1 MAADVPAERRRVVS
15 PYGDAVNTF
24 LKKSASEAL
33 EQLVGIPEDD
43 LNDWRP
49 AGNLR
54 DINTFYGLA
63 THIVGAGEFWI
74 LEAAGGR
81 DQHRQRLAEFRAR
94 GTLDDLR
101 RRYDRWLAES
111 ADVIASMTDER
122 LAEVYTRQANPE
134 QGVSGG
140 QFTVA
145 ECIVHAV
152 EHTALHTGHL
162 QIQRQLWE
170 AERGGAGN
178 PS

>member
-1 MAADVPAERRRVVS
+1 MAQGVQAERKRLVN

-33 EQLVGIPEDD
+33 EQLVGIPDDD

-49 AGNLR
+49 AGGLR

-63 THIVGAGEFWI
+63 THLVGAGEFWI
-74 LEAAGGR
+74 LEAAGGQ

-94 GTLDDLR
+94 GTVDDLR
-101 RRYDRWLAES
+101 LRYDRWLADA
-111 ADVIASMTDER
+111 ADVIDSMTDER
-122 LAEVYTRQANPE
+122 LAEMYRRPANPE
-134 QGVSGG
+134 QGVSAA

-170 AERGGAGN
+170 AERR
-178 PS
+178 SRQ